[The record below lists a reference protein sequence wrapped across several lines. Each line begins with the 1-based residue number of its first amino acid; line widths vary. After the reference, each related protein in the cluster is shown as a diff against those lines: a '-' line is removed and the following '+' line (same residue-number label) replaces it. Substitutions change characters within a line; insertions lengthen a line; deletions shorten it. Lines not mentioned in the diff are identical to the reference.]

1 MHKSTAFMKYV
12 AFSILCIFMRSSFA
26 QNINYIDSYHKVL
39 LEGDL
44 QMLEHDYDSALYF
57 YQKAFSA
64 VPYAFCFDYLSGSWV
79 AHKAKRD
86 DLALTFLDSAVVRGL
101 YIEKIPRF
109 CFKNKAAWNAY
120 KEYRYPELY
129 EKGMSRHNQ
138 VLLKYVDSLL
148 MVDQSIR
155 GENISDDELIIL
167 SKVIDSTNLIAI
179 QGLIDNGQIG
189 ESSLGFNAS
198 GEIFVLLLHGAFL
211 DQELMYNLYSN
222 GFISKR
228 TYFYSVMRNVN
239 DFGIPV
245 KYSTKNSYKS
255 SSEIDSFRLK
265 DGLPT
270 MKVEKKLKRI
280 KNRYYYP
287 I

>member
-1 MHKSTAFMKYV
+1 M
-12 AFSILCIFMRSSFA
+12 
-26 QNINYIDSYHKVL
+26 
-39 LEGDL
+39 
-44 QMLEHDYDSALYF
+44 
-57 YQKAFSA
+57 
-64 VPYAFCFDYLSGSWV
+64 W
-79 AHKAKRD
+79 
-86 DLALTFLDSAVVRGL
+86 
-101 YIEKIPRF
+101 
-109 CFKNKAAWNAY
+109 
-120 KEYRYPELY
+120 Y
-129 EKGMSRHNQ
+129 EFIK
-138 VLLKYVDSLL
+138 
-148 MVDQSIR
+148 
-155 GENISDDELIIL
+155 L

-179 QGLIDNGQIG
+179 QGLIDNRQIG
-189 ESSLGFNAS
+189 ESSLGYNAS
-198 GEIFVLLLHGAFL
+198 GEIFTLLLHGAFL
-211 DQELMYNLYSN
+211 DLELMYNLYSN
-222 GFISKR
+222 GFICKR